1 MHVLNKASDIPGK
14 ETPDMPHNPPKAPLL
29 AERMDPDPI
38 KQFVRWFAGAEQAGL
53 PLANAMTLATADK
66 QGKPSARMVLLKDV
80 DARGFVFYT
89 NYQGRKAHDLH
100 DNAFAALVF
109 YWQPLSRQVRVEG
122 PVEKVA
128 PDESDR
134 YFANR
139 PRGHQLEAH
148 ASAQS
153 QVVRDR
159 DFLQKQF
166 EELSGRFAGQ
176 EVPRPAHWGG
186 YRLVHESVEFWQE
199 GKDRLHDR
207 LRYRRDAAGNWIIER
222 LAP

>member
-100 DNAFAALVF
+100 DNPFAALVF

-134 YFANR
+134 YFASR

-153 QVVRDR
+153 RVIPDR
-159 DFLQKQF
+159 DFL
-166 EELSGRFAGQ
+166 EEKFTSADRKYQ
-176 EVPRPAHWGG
+176 NRKVPRPPHWGG
-186 YRLVHESVEFWQE
+186 YRVIPDRIEFWQE
-199 GKDRLHDR
+199 GDHRLHDR
-207 LRYRRDAAGNWIIER
+207 LRYRRDKEHSWQIER
-222 LAP
+222 LSP